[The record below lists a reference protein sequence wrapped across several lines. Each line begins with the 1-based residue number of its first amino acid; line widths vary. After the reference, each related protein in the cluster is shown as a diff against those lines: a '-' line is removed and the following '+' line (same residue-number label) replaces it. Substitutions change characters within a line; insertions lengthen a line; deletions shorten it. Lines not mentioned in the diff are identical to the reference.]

1 MLEVFEP
8 YDLPRAHVLGP
19 IDGYT
24 AGHRYGFVSLEFRRV
39 HHTTTPTLLR
49 GTMHGGV
56 VQERMEGREGPLEAF
71 RSFSEAIQHPDP

>member
-19 IDGYT
+19 IDGYD

-39 HHTTTPTLLR
+39 HALT
-49 GTMHGGV
+49 
-56 VQERMEGREGPLEAF
+56 QERMEGRVRG
-71 RSFSEAIQHPDP
+71 